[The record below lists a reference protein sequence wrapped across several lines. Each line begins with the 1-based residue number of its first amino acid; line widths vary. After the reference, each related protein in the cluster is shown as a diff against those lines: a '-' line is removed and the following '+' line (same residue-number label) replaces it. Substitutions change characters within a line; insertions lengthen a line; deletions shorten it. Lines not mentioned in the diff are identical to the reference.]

1 MIKYFVQRDSYMRF
15 DDSDYSL
22 TTVTNSSGTEN
33 YSLVVTRDRMVHDSI
48 TTMITTS
55 ISSDSEN
62 GNLPGIAESNE
73 TAFNNAK
80 NIVLTELN
88 KLA

>member
-1 MIKYFVQRDSYMRF
+1 MRC

-22 TTVTNSSGTEN
+22 TSVTNSRGTEN
-33 YSLVVTRDRMVHDSI
+33 YSLVVTKDRMVHDSI
-48 TTMITTS
+48 TTMITNS

-62 GNLPGIAESNE
+62 GNLPGFAESDE

-80 NIVLTELN
+80 SIVLTELN

>member
-22 TTVTNSSGTEN
+22 TTVTNSRGTEN
-33 YSLVVTRDRMVHDSI
+33 YSLVVTKDRMVHDSI
-48 TTMITTS
+48 TTMITNS

-62 GNLPGIAESNE
+62 GNLPGFAESDEN
-73 TAFNNAK
+73 TFNNAK
-80 NIVLTELN
+80 SIVLTELN

>member
-22 TTVTNSSGTEN
+22 TSVTNSRGTEN
-33 YSLVVTRDRMVHDSI
+33 YSLVVTKDRMVHDSI
-48 TTMITTS
+48 TTMITNS

-62 GNLPGIAESNE
+62 GNLPGFAESNE

-80 NIVLTELN
+80 NIVLIELN

>member
-1 MIKYFVQRDSYMRF
+1 MIKYFVQRDSYMRV

-22 TTVTNSSGTEN
+22 TSVTNSRGTEN
-33 YSLVVTRDRMVHDSI
+33 YSLVVTKDRMVHDSI
-48 TTMITTS
+48 TTMITNS

-62 GNLPGIAESNE
+62 GNLPGFAESDE

-80 NIVLTELN
+80 SIVLTELN

>member
-1 MIKYFVQRDSYMRF
+1 MRF

-62 GNLPGIAESNE
+62 GNLPGFAESNE

>member
-22 TTVTNSSGTEN
+22 TTVTNSRGTEN
-33 YSLVVTRDRMVHDSI
+33 YSLVVTKDIVVHDSMLA
-48 TTMITTS
+48 MITNS
-55 ISSDSEN
+55 INSDSEN
-62 GNLPGIAESNE
+62 GNLPGFAESNE

>member
-22 TTVTNSSGTEN
+22 TTVTNSRGTEN
-33 YSLVVTRDRMVHDSI
+33 YSLVVTKDRMVHDSI
-48 TTMITTS
+48 TTMITNS

-62 GNLPGIAESNE
+62 GNLPGFAESDE

-80 NIVLTELN
+80 SIVLTELN

>member
-22 TTVTNSSGTEN
+22 TTVTNSRGTKN
-33 YSLVVTRDRMVHDSI
+33 YSIVVTKDIIVHDSMLA
-48 TTMITTS
+48 MITTS

-62 GNLPGIAESNE
+62 GNLPGFAESNE
-73 TAFNNAK
+73 TTFNNAK
-80 NIVLTELN
+80 SIVLTELY

>member
-62 GNLPGIAESNE
+62 GNLPGFAESNE

-80 NIVLTELN
+80 SIVLTELY

>member
-1 MIKYFVQRDSYMRF
+1 MIKYFVQRDSYMRV

-22 TTVTNSSGTEN
+22 VTVTNSRGTEN
-33 YSLVVTRDRMVHDSI
+33 YSLVVTKDRMVHDSI
-48 TTMITTS
+48 TTMITNS

-62 GNLPGIAESNE
+62 GNLPGFAESDE

-80 NIVLTELN
+80 SIVLTELN

>member
-22 TTVTNSSGTEN
+22 TTVTNSRGTEN
-33 YSLVVTRDRMVHDSI
+33 YSLVVTKDIIVHNSMLTMMVNSI
-48 TTMITTS
+48 N
-55 ISSDSEN
+55 SDTEN
-62 GNLPGIAESNE
+62 GNLPGFAESNE

-80 NIVLTELN
+80 SIVLAELN

>member
-62 GNLPGIAESNE
+62 GNLPGFAESNE

>member
-22 TTVTNSSGTEN
+22 TTVTNSRGTEN
-33 YSLVVTRDRMVHDSI
+33 YSLVVTKDIIVHNSMLTMMTNSI
-48 TTMITTS
+48 N
-55 ISSDSEN
+55 SDTEN
-62 GNLPGIAESNE
+62 GNFPGFAESNE

>member
-22 TTVTNSSGTEN
+22 TSVTNSRGTEN
-33 YSLVVTRDRMVHDSI
+33 YSLVVTKDRMVHDSI
-48 TTMITTS
+48 TTMITNS

-62 GNLPGIAESNE
+62 GNLPGFAESDE

-80 NIVLTELN
+80 SIVLTELN

>member
-22 TTVTNSSGTEN
+22 TSVTNSRGTEN
-33 YSLVVTRDRMVHDSI
+33 YSLVVTKDRMVHDSI
-48 TTMITTS
+48 TTMITNS
-55 ISSDSEN
+55 INSDSEN
-62 GNLPGIAESNE
+62 GNLPGFAESNE

>member
-62 GNLPGIAESNE
+62 GNLPGFAESNE

-88 KLA
+88 KLV